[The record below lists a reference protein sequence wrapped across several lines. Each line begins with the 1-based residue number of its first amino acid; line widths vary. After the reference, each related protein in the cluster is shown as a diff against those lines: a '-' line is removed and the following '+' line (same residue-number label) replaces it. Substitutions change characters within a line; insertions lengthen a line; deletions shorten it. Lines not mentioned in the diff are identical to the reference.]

1 MITGDLVPAGSSA
14 LRLRVRRS
22 VATSCMIFTAVLA
35 IAVGATANNVAHAAM
50 LIEIIQNG
58 SDVVANYS
66 GSWETWNGNVI
77 VVNDTAVFAAGM
89 LAMPGTNNKENV
101 TSGLT
106 LQSGAWTAVL
116 SRPDVATGDDFGFTD
131 SFAWAP
137 LNYTAGDPIEGS
149 LRFNNTDLATMGFT
163 LGDSGFFAG
172 GGRTANFTVS
182 AVPEPATVSML
193 AVGCVAAGLGYV
205 RRRR

>member
-1 MITGDLVPAGSSA
+1 
-14 LRLRVRRS
+14 
-22 VATSCMIFTAVLA
+22 MIFTAVLA

-116 SRPDVATGDDFGFTD
+116 SRPDVAT
-131 SFAWAP
+131 AWAP

-193 AVGCVAAGLGYV
+193 AVGCVALGLGYV
-205 RRRR
+205 RRRRRY